1 MKLKK
6 ALELLK
12 IREFV
17 SVGTCDFDARPN
29 VAPKLVLK
37 VLENCV
43 YLIDYVVGRTFRNL
57 TINPRACLAFMDI
70 DSLIGYQ
77 FHGPVEVIDEGPLYD
92 KMIHELSARQIEL
105 SVQRIIEGVDKGKSH
120 KAFELGMPQQFVI
133 FKVCIEEIVEIG
145 TSGELK
151 RERVS

>member
-12 IREFV
+12 SREFV

-37 VLENCV
+37 VQDNYV

-57 TINPRACLAFMDI
+57 SVNPHASIAFMDL
-70 DSLIGYQ
+70 DNLIGYQ
-77 FHGPVEVIDEGPLYD
+77 FYGPVEVIDEGPFYD
-92 KMIHELSARQIEL
+92 KMIHELSQRQIEL
-105 SVQRIIEGVDKGKSH
+105 SVNRIIEGVDKGKSH
-120 KAFELGMPQQFVI
+120 GAFELGLPEQFVI
-133 FKVCIEEIVEIG
+133 FKVSIEEIVEIG
-145 TSGELK
+145 SSGELK
-151 RERVS
+151 RERVK